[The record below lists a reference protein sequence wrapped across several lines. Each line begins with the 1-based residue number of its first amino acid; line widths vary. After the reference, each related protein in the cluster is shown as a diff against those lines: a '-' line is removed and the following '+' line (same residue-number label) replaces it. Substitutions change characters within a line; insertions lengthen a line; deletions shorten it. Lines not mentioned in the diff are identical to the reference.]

1 MKIPTRKGNSVV
13 RKRTS
18 PKKSSS
24 VSARGKRHH
33 PKYGTSKLETY
44 FEENFLKKLGL
55 DYVYQ
60 YEAKDIGRF
69 YDFCVF
75 TKDGGSPVLIEIDG
89 SFWHSDP
96 RLIKEGEMTPIQKR
110 NKRVDALKDKW
121 ALLHGIPIIRIW
133 EKDIHENPEGVMEN
147 LRNRLHVIDDK
158 IVKKKRRYNRKKLNE
173 G

>member
-1 MKIPTRKGNSVV
+1 MRVPSRNGNSVA

-24 VSARGKRHH
+24 ASGRVKRRH

-158 IVKKKRRYNRKKLNE
+158 IVKKKRRYNRKKVK
-173 G
+173 